1 MKLLNQIDIDV
12 LTEEECESQLKLL
25 AKTYKLD
32 QPIQEY
38 FTPELWDQLDDIVNT
53 LIWLEDR
60 IRILN
65 DNRYNHDGESDLVTD
80 IEL

>member
-1 MKLLNQIDIDV
+1 MKLLEQIEIDA

-32 QPIQEY
+32 KSIQEY

-60 IRILN
+60 IQVLN
-65 DNRYNHDGESDLVTD
+65 DRRFNHESEADIVTD
-80 IEL
+80 IQL